1 MSNVAANLFNVTVAG
16 IEQITPLVKHF
27 TFERDDGK
35 EFPAFSG
42 GSHIVVAMNIHG
54 RMHRN
59 PYSLMGSPE
68 ETSTYHISVRRQEQ
82 SRGGSVHMHDH
93 VKVGTKLQIT
103 YPVNLFSLEKMA
115 RKHILIAGGIGITP
129 FMSQIEDLKRNNAN
143 YELHYAYRSAEHGAF
158 SEHLVDK
165 CGDKAHFYVESE
177 GCKLNL
183 HTLLS
188 TQPLGT
194 HVYVCG
200 PNAMVVGM
208 IETARALGWPEK
220 HIHSEQF
227 SAPPSGEPF
236 KLRLTKSNI
245 EITVPYELSMLEA
258 IEAAGVDAPYLCRG
272 GACGRCEIE
281 VQSCDGAL
289 IHNDHFLTD
298 AEKASNKKIMPCV
311 SRAKCELLELNL

>member
-1 MSNVAANLFNVTVAG
+1 MSNVAANLFNVTVAK

-27 TFERDDGK
+27 TFARDDGK
-35 EFPAFSG
+35 DFPAFSG
-42 GSHIVVAMNIHG
+42 GSHIVVAMDIHG
-54 RMHRN
+54 RIHRN

-68 ETSTYHISVRRQEQ
+68 ETKAYHISVRRQEK
-82 SRGGSVHMHDH
+82 SRGGSVHMHDQ

-115 RKHILIAGGIGITP
+115 RKHLLIAGGIGITP
-129 FMSQIEDLKRNNAN
+129 FMSQIEDLERTNAN

-158 SEHLVDK
+158 SEHLINK
-165 CGDKAHFYVESE
+165 CGDKVHFYVESE
-177 GCKLNL
+177 GRKLNL

-188 TQPLGT
+188 AQPLGT

-200 PNAMVVGM
+200 PNGMVVGM
-208 IETARALGWPEK
+208 IETARALGWPEN

-227 SAPPSGEPF
+227 LTPPSGEPF

-245 EITVPYELSMLEA
+245 EIIVPYELSMLEA
-258 IEAAGVDAPYLCRG
+258 IESAGVNAPYLCRG
-272 GACGRCEIE
+272 GACGRCELE
-281 VQSCDGAL
+281 VKSCDGAL

-298 AEKASNKKIMPCV
+298 AEKASNRKIMPCV